1 MIKRTVT
8 ETIYEYDK
16 QGILIKKTV
25 TETHEEEDNT
35 TLTYPSTPPCP
46 CPCTSDR
53 APWWKEPYIT
63 VTWTNGITSDATKS
77 NTTTTTTIAN

>member
-46 CPCTSDR
+46 CPCPSNGT
-53 APWWKEPYIT
+53 PWWKEPY
-63 VTWTNGITSDATKS
+63 VTWANGTASDATKL
-77 NTTTTTTIAN
+77 NTTTTTTTISN

>member
-1 MIKRTVT
+1 MVKRTVT

-25 TETHEEEDNT
+25 TETKEEEDNT
-35 TLTYPSTPPCP
+35 TLTYPSTPPYPCP
-46 CPCTSDR
+46 CPRDG
-53 APWWKEPYIT
+53 APWWKEPY
-63 VTWTNGITSDATKS
+63 VTWANGTTSDATKL